1 MATLEQVIAYLTQ
14 HRQRYPLESLRA
26 SLLKQGV
33 PEALVDQAV
42 FAVTAPLPLPTPQP
56 DRAEPFPF
64 RTPSQTGIPVQRAA
78 PQPAPAPAPG
88 PPEPAAAADDACVRA
103 GGTTLVLA
111 SRASRLKARLADY
124 AMVFT
129 LGVGGALA
137 LPLTAGMPGMRPVA
151 GALALALA
159 LGLAALAAAQLYL
172 LATRG
177 QTLGKRW
184 MGIRIAKADTGANGG
199 LTTNILLRAVAPV
212 LVSGGVQLVSKSLGG
227 LFGLADVL
235 CIFRDDRRCL
245 HDLIAGTIV
254 VRAADAGGGP

>member
-14 HRQRYPLESLRA
+14 NRQRYPLETLRA

-56 DRAEPFPF
+56 DRADPFPF
-64 RTPSQTGIPVQRAA
+64 RTPSQTGIPIPRPV
-78 PQPAPAPAPG
+78 PQAAPAPAPR
-88 PPEPAAAADDACVRA
+88 PSEPAAAADDACVRA
-103 GGTTLVLA
+103 GERTLVLA

-124 AMVFT
+124 ALVFT

-151 GALALALA
+151 GVLALLLL
-159 LGLAALAAAQLYL
+159 LGLAALGVTQLYL
-172 LATRG
+172 LAARG

-184 MGIRIAKADTGANGG
+184 MGIRIAKADSGANGG
-199 LTTNILLRAVAPV
+199 LTANILLRAVAPV
-212 LVSGGVQLVSKSLGG
+212 LVSGGVQLLSKGLGG
-227 LFGLADVL
+227 LFGLADIL

-245 HDLIAGTIV
+245 HDLIAGTV
-254 VRAADAGGGP
+254 VVKADEPGVRP

>member
-14 HRQRYPLESLRA
+14 NRQRYPLETLRA

-56 DRAEPFPF
+56 DRADPFPF

-78 PQPAPAPAPG
+78 PAAPPPRPAEPAPAG
-88 PPEPAAAADDACVRA
+88 EDVCVRA
-103 GGTTLVLA
+103 GEATLVLA

-124 AMVFT
+124 ALVFT

-151 GALALALA
+151 GVLALLLL
-159 LGLAALAAAQLYL
+159 LGLAALGVTQLYL
-172 LATRG
+172 LAARG

-184 MGIRIAKADTGANGG
+184 MGIRIAKVDTGANGG

-212 LVSGGVQLVSKSLGG
+212 LVSGGVQLVSRSLGG

-245 HDLIAGTIV
+245 HDLIAGTV
-254 VRAADAGGGP
+254 VVKAEEPGVRP